1 MTLRPPP
8 HNGKSHEKFPVLKPF
23 SKERIINISSSY
35 DTDVDNDRGDLC
47 DHITC
52 DIIEVMKPYLLFSQS
67 HHMKIMII
75 ILKKVKVKF
84 ISNDQQSG
92 KQN

>member
-1 MTLRPPP
+1 MGDYR
-8 HNGKSHEKFPVLKPF
+8 
-23 SKERIINISSSY
+23 
-35 DTDVDNDRGDLC
+35 DNDDDQRDCGPFDNDHGDLC

-84 ISNDQQSG
+84 ISNDE
-92 KQN
+92 